1 MVIGFTTQRLLVGG
15 RRKPGSPAWSRGTV
29 MIGCSRNRQEQTMEK
44 KELGHRL
51 RRVRRRKPLL
61 LQALIRP
68 TQVAV
73 SVFFAV
79 GQRRTTF
86 SRPS

>member
-1 MVIGFTTQRLLVGG
+1 
-15 RRKPGSPAWSRGTV
+15 
-29 MIGCSRNRQEQTMEK
+29 MEK

-61 LQALIRP
+61 LQALIRS

-79 GQRRTTF
+79 EQRKNNIFAAKLKTISDALSIRLSAF
-86 SRPS
+86 SSHDSR